1 MQGCYTV
8 PAAGLGVSK
17 FKIVLSRG
25 SICLPSGVSAG
36 AGGESA
42 SSEAPRGLEMPFE
55 DAG

>member
-17 FKIVLSRG
+17 FKMVLSRG
-25 SICLPSGVSAG
+25 STCPPSGASTGVGGG
-36 AGGESA
+36 AA
-42 SSEAPRGLEMPFE
+42 FSEAPGGLEIRFE